1 MTIPVDHERA
11 PEGQTG
17 REPKL
22 VDVRESIRYRRRAQE
37 SEQRCADLEAELQE
51 LRLAQDGQTQS
62 LEATLDQERRQRE
75 QVELRIQQLQTE
87 RQIERE
93 LIRAG
98 TCDPETA
105 LLLVRERLAAGR
117 TARMGDET
125 VDIPELVGKLLEE
138 KPHLK
143 TSHREPVPPIGR
155 TSQGVRPGESNG
167 PTRLRKLAAEARD
180 SGQRGDLVQ
189 YMRARRTAAP

>member
-1 MTIPVDHERA
+1 MTIPVDHEGA

-37 SEQRCADLEAELQE
+37 AEQRCADLEAELQE
-51 LRLAQDGQTQS
+51 LRLAQNEQAQS
-62 LEATLDQERRQRE
+62 QEAALNHQRQQRE
-75 QVELRIQQLQTE
+75 QTELQVQQLQTE

-105 LLLVRERLAAGR
+105 LLLVRERLAA
-117 TARMGDET
+117 AGDQP

-143 TSHREPVPPIGR
+143 ASYREPVPPIGR
-155 TSQGVRPGESNG
+155 PSQGVRPTEAGG
-167 PTRLRKLAAEARD
+167 PTRLKRLAVAARS

>member
-17 REPKL
+17 RESKL

-37 SEQRCADLEAELQE
+37 AEQRCADLETQLQE
-51 LRLAQDGQTQS
+51 LHLAQDGQAQS

-75 QVELRIQQLQTE
+75 QAELRVQQLQTE

-105 LLLVRERLAAGR
+105 LLLVRERLSAAG
-117 TARMGDET
+117 DQP
-125 VDIPELVGKLLEE
+125 VDVPELVGKLLEE

-143 TSHREPVPPIGR
+143 TSHREPVPQIGR
-155 TSQGVRPGESNG
+155 ASQGLRPVESNG
-167 PTRLRKLAAEARD
+167 PTRLRKLAAEART
-180 SGQRGDLVQ
+180 SGQRQDLVQ
-189 YMRARRTAAP
+189 YMRARRNGAP

>member
-17 REPKL
+17 HEPKL

-37 SEQRCADLEAELQE
+37 AEQRCADLEAELQE
-51 LRLAQDGQTQS
+51 LRLAQDGQAQS

-75 QVELRIQQLQTE
+75 QAELHVQQLQTE

-105 LLLVRERLAAGR
+105 LLLVRERLSAAG
-117 TARMGDET
+117 DE
-125 VDIPELVGKLLEE
+125 VVNVPELVGKLLEE

-180 SGQRGDLVQ
+180 SGQRNDLVQ

>member
-1 MTIPVDHERA
+1 MTIPVDHEQA

-37 SEQRCADLEAELQE
+37 AEQRCADLEAELQE
-51 LRLAQDGQTQS
+51 SRLARDGQAQS
-62 LEATLDQERRQRE
+62 LEAALNHQRHQRE
-75 QVELRIQQLQTE
+75 QVELQVAQLQTE

-98 TCDPETA
+98 ACDTETA
-105 LLLVRERLAAGR
+105 LLLVRERLSAAG
-117 TARMGDET
+117 DEAA
-125 VDIPELVGKLLEE
+125 DIPEVVGKLLEE

-143 TSHREPVPPIGR
+143 TSCREPVPPIGR
-155 TSQGVRPGESNG
+155 TSQGVRPAESNG
-167 PTRLRKLAAEARD
+167 PTRLKRLAAAACS
-180 SGQRGDLVQ
+180 SGQRSDLAQ
-189 YMRARRTAAP
+189 YMRARRNTAP